1 MTNFNTKQLTEMH
14 TGLSAK
20 RLCADVSY
28 WLVGSIAGVESDF
41 TSNNEQPIKMASFR
55 KEFRNT

>member
-1 MTNFNTKQLTEMH
+1 MH